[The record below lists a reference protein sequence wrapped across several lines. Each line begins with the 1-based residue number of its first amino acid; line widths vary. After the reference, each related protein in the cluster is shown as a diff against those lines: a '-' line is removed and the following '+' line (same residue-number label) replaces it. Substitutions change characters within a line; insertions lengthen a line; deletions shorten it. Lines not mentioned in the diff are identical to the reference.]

1 MKSSKLNWQ
10 FLKSNLGNI
19 EKIAATTGEIKE
31 IAKFLG
37 VWTHTLKKY
46 RKKYNELEQ
55 VILNGLSQYKPDTI
69 CPYTTKQLIQVENI
83 MRTGFLK
90 DVAKYLNISE
100 TTRCKHT
107 VKYPELKTAIEKGIK
122 NQKWPPHV
130 WIHSSLKP
138 DFIEYNL
145 FQIEKIVERTGLRM
159 KVVEFLKIDK
169 KTLRKTEL
177 KYPALK
183 IVIDRGVAKYK
194 ANKKVDKVAGNK
206 STATIEQKQSSSI
219 GLFQSKK
226 PKRELVAK
234 LDTIEDIGEENALAR
249 YRRMKEAEKKD
260 TLRKQVKSVG
270 EII

>member
-1 MKSSKLNWQ
+1 MSRKNWEFFKQ
-10 FLKSNLGNI
+10 QLSEI
-19 EKIAATTGEIKE
+19 EKVAAETGEFKKVAE
-31 IAKFLG
+31 FLG

-55 VILNGLSQYKPDTI
+55 VILNGLSQYKPDTT

-138 DFIEYNL
+138 DFIEYNM

-159 KVVEFLKIDK
+159 KVVEFFKIDK

-183 IVIDRGVAKYK
+183 IAIDRGIAKYK
-194 ANKKVDKVAGNK
+194 ANKKVDKVASNNSTTVGVQNNTK
-206 STATIEQKQSSSI
+206 STE
-219 GLFQSKK
+219 LFQFKK

-234 LDTIEDIGEENALAR
+234 LSTIEDIGEENALAR
-249 YRRMKEAEKKD
+249 YRRMKEAEKEAA
-260 TLRKQVKSVG
+260 LRKQVKSVG